1 MKSSGSTALK
11 IFAWLTVFAVAMGF
25 LEAIVVVYMRQI
37 YYPAGFDFPLS
48 MLSPEMLSVEW
59 IREIAT
65 IVMLAA
71 IGILAGKNNLQRLLY
86 FLFSFAI
93 WDIFYYVALW
103 LLLDWPSSLLT
114 WDILFLIPVPWIGP
128 VLAPVICS
136 LTMIFMAISLTCL
149 QEKGYD
155 VRVKLYEWIL
165 IYLGA
170 FIIFCT
176 FIWDYSVIILRSGI
190 LTGSRTT
197 EGAGQ
202 FWQMITEYIPLHY
215 NWIIFAIGEIL
226 ILVSMI
232 LILKRTK
239 IKTL

>member
-37 YYPAGFDFPLS
+37 YYPSGFDFPLS

-71 IGILAGKNNLQRLLY
+71 IGIIAGKNNLQRLLY

-93 WDIFYYVALW
+93 WDIFYYVALR
-103 LLLDWPSSLLT
+103 LLLDWPASLLT

-136 LTMIFMAISLTCL
+136 LTMIFMALSLTGH

-155 VRVKLYEWIL
+155 VRIKLYEWVL

-176 FIWDYSVIILRSGI
+176 YIWDYSVIIIRSGI
-190 LTGSRTT
+190 LTGSRTPS
-197 EGAGQ
+197 GAEQ
-202 FWQMITEYIPLHY
+202 FWQMITQYEPQYY
-215 NWIIFAIGEIL
+215 NWIIFGTGEIL
-226 ILVSMI
+226 ILISMI
-232 LILKRTK
+232 LILTR
-239 IKTL
+239 IKLKTQ